1 MYPFMSFLAIDIGN
15 TRLKWAYFNQSRPG
29 AQLLAHG
36 VEFLEQIENLA
47 DNAWKNLPPPTLML
61 GCAVAGEAVKR
72 RAEEQLELW
81 PDLYPRWVVSR
92 PQQAGLVNGY
102 DIPSRLGADRWVAMI
117 GARQH
122 MLHATAGTAPRPF
135 VLVMIG
141 TAVTVEAVDA
151 HGKFLGGIILP
162 ALIGTF
168 RAAHPEVTVSVRIS
182 GSHEIARKVLA
193 GEYDL
198 GLVGA
203 MWNERGLD
211 WTELFTDTLVLVA
224 RPDHPL
230 AGRGP
235 VTLDDLCGQDYVGR
249 EPGSGTRKVIGAL
262 LEAAGRR
269 ETDLRRVALFGG
281 NEAVREAVKA
291 GVGVSML
298 SRRSVAADLAAGA
311 LVEIPLQGVSG
322 ERPFYLLRRRNRQ
335 LPPSAAAL
343 AEHLLA
349 AATRDAGS
357 SPA

>member
-1 MYPFMSFLAIDIGN
+1 MDIRKLDVFCKVVELKSF
-15 TRLKWAYFNQSRPG
+15 TRAAR
-29 AQLLAHG
+29 AVLLS
-36 VEFLEQIENLA
+36 Q
-47 DNAWKNLPPPTLML
+47 PT
-61 GCAVAGEAVKR
+61 VSDHIR
-72 RAEEQLELW
+72 QLEEELG
-81 PDLYPRWVVSR
+81 
-92 PQQAGLVNGY
+92 QKLV
-102 DIPSRLGADRWVAMI
+102 DRLGREAEPTPAGRLLYDYASRILRLQQETLEALARFGGRLSGETTI
-117 GARQH
+117 GASTIP
-122 MLHATAGTAPRPF
+122 ATY
-135 VLVMIG
+135 
-141 TAVTVEAVDA
+141 
-151 HGKFLGGIILP
+151 ILP
-162 ALIGTF
+162 ALVGTF

-203 MWNERGLD
+203 VWNERGLD

-249 EPGSGTRKVIGAL
+249 EPGSGTRKVVGAL

-269 ETDLRRVALFGG
+269 ETDLHQVALFGA

-298 SRRSVAADLAAGA
+298 SRRSVAADLAAGT
-311 LVEIPLQGVSG
+311 LVEIFLVGVSG
-322 ERPFYLLRRRNRQ
+322 ERPFYLLRRKNRQ

-343 AEHLLA
+343 AQHQVA
-349 AATRDAGS
+349 AAARNKG
-357 SPA
+357 PAPG

>member
-1 MYPFMSFLAIDIGN
+1 MDIRKLDVFCKVVELKSF
-15 TRLKWAYFNQSRPG
+15 TRAAR
-29 AQLLAHG
+29 A
-36 VEFLEQIENLA
+36 VFLSQ
-47 DNAWKNLPPPTLML
+47 PTVSDHVRHLEEEL
-61 GCAVAGEAVKR
+61 GQK
-72 RAEEQLELW
+72 
-81 PDLYPRWVVSR
+81 
-92 PQQAGLVNGY
+92 LV
-102 DIPSRLGADRWVAMI
+102 DRLGREAEPTPAGRLLYDYASRILRLQQETLEALARFGGRLSGETTI
-117 GARQH
+117 GASTIP
-122 MLHATAGTAPRPF
+122 ATY
-135 VLVMIG
+135 
-141 TAVTVEAVDA
+141 
-151 HGKFLGGIILP
+151 ILP
-162 ALIGTF
+162 ALVGTF

-203 MWNERGLD
+203 VWNERGLD

-269 ETDLRRVALFGG
+269 ETDLHQVALFGA

-298 SRRSVAADLAAGA
+298 SRRSVAADLAAGT
-311 LVEIPLQGVSG
+311 LVEIFLVGVSG
-322 ERPFYLLRRRNRQ
+322 ERPFYLLRRKNRQ

-343 AEHLLA
+343 AEHLVA
-349 AATRDAGS
+349 AAARNKG
-357 SPA
+357 PAPG

>member
-1 MYPFMSFLAIDIGN
+1 MDIRKLDVFCKVVELKSF
-15 TRLKWAYFNQSRPG
+15 TRAAR
-29 AQLLAHG
+29 A
-36 VEFLEQIENLA
+36 VFLSQ
-47 DNAWKNLPPPTLML
+47 PTVSDHVRHLEEEL
-61 GCAVAGEAVKR
+61 GQK
-72 RAEEQLELW
+72 
-81 PDLYPRWVVSR
+81 
-92 PQQAGLVNGY
+92 LV
-102 DIPSRLGADRWVAMI
+102 DRLGREAEPTPAGRLLYDYASRILRLQQETLEALARFGGRLSGETTI
-117 GARQH
+117 GASTIP
-122 MLHATAGTAPRPF
+122 ATY
-135 VLVMIG
+135 
-141 TAVTVEAVDA
+141 
-151 HGKFLGGIILP
+151 ILP
-162 ALIGTF
+162 ALVGTF

-262 LEAAGRR
+262 LEATGRR
-269 ETDLRRVALFGG
+269 ETDLRQIALFGA

-311 LVEIPLQGVSG
+311 LVEIPLVGVSG

-335 LPPSAAAL
+335 LPPSAGAL
-343 AEHLLA
+343 AEDLVA
-349 AATRDAGS
+349 AAARNKG
-357 SPA
+357 PAPG

>member
-1 MYPFMSFLAIDIGN
+1 MDIRKLDVFCKVVELKSF
-15 TRLKWAYFNQSRPG
+15 TRAAR
-29 AQLLAHG
+29 AVLLSQPTVSDH
-36 VEFLEQIENLA
+36 VRHLEEE
-47 DNAWKNLPPPTLML
+47 L
-61 GCAVAGEAVKR
+61 GQK
-72 RAEEQLELW
+72 
-81 PDLYPRWVVSR
+81 
-92 PQQAGLVNGY
+92 LV
-102 DIPSRLGADRWVAMI
+102 DRLGREAEPTPAGRLLYDYASRILRLQQETLEALARFGGRLSGETTI
-117 GARQH
+117 GASTIP
-122 MLHATAGTAPRPF
+122 ATY
-135 VLVMIG
+135 
-141 TAVTVEAVDA
+141 
-151 HGKFLGGIILP
+151 ILP
-162 ALIGTF
+162 ALVGTF

-203 MWNERGLD
+203 VWNERGLD

-249 EPGSGTRKVIGAL
+249 EQGSGTRKVIGVL

-269 ETDLRRVALFGG
+269 ETDLHQVALFGA

-298 SRRSVAADLAAGA
+298 SRRSVAADLASGA
-311 LVEIPLQGVSG
+311 LVEIPLVGVSG

-343 AEHLLA
+343 AEDLVA
-349 AATRDAGS
+349 AAARNKG
-357 SPA
+357 PAPG

>member
-1 MYPFMSFLAIDIGN
+1 MDIRKLDVFCKVVELKSFTRAARAVFLSQPTVSDHVRHLEEELGQKLVDRLGREAEPTPAGRLLYDYASRILRLQQETLEALARFGGRLSGETTIGAS
-15 TRLKWAYFNQSRPG
+15 TIPATYIL
-29 AQLLAHG
+29 
-36 VEFLEQIENLA
+36 
-47 DNAWKNLPPPTLML
+47 PTL
-61 GCAVAGEAVKR
+61 V
-72 RAEEQLELW
+72 
-81 PDLYPRWVVSR
+81 
-92 PQQAGLVNGY
+92 
-102 DIPSRLGADRWVAMI
+102 
-117 GARQH
+117 
-122 MLHATAGTAPRPF
+122 
-135 VLVMIG
+135 
-141 TAVTVEAVDA
+141 
-151 HGKFLGGIILP
+151 
-162 ALIGTF
+162 GTF

-249 EPGSGTRKVIGAL
+249 EPGSGTRKVVGAL

-269 ETDLRRVALFGG
+269 ETDLHQVALFGA

-298 SRRSVAADLAAGA
+298 SRRSVAADLAAGT
-311 LVEIPLQGVSG
+311 LVEIFLVGVSG
-322 ERPFYLLRRRNRQ
+322 ERPFYLLRRKNRQ

-343 AEHLLA
+343 AEHLVA
-349 AATRDAGS
+349 AAARNKG
-357 SPA
+357 PAPG

>member
-1 MYPFMSFLAIDIGN
+1 MDIRKLDVFCKVVELKSF
-15 TRLKWAYFNQSRPG
+15 TRAAR
-29 AQLLAHG
+29 AVLLS
-36 VEFLEQIENLA
+36 Q
-47 DNAWKNLPPPTLML
+47 PT
-61 GCAVAGEAVKR
+61 VSDHVR
-72 RAEEQLELW
+72 QLEEELG
-81 PDLYPRWVVSR
+81 
-92 PQQAGLVNGY
+92 QKLV
-102 DIPSRLGADRWVAMI
+102 DRLGREAEPTPAGRLLYDYASRILRLQQETLEALARFGGRLSGETTI
-117 GARQH
+117 GASTIP
-122 MLHATAGTAPRPF
+122 ATY
-135 VLVMIG
+135 
-141 TAVTVEAVDA
+141 
-151 HGKFLGGIILP
+151 ILP
-162 ALIGTF
+162 ALVGTF

-249 EPGSGTRKVIGAL
+249 EPGSGTRKVVGAL

-269 ETDLRRVALFGG
+269 ETDLHQVALFGA

-298 SRRSVAADLAAGA
+298 SRRSVAADLAAGT
-311 LVEIPLQGVSG
+311 LVEIFLVGVSG
-322 ERPFYLLRRRNRQ
+322 ERPFYLLRRKNRQ

-343 AEHLLA
+343 AEHLVA
-349 AATRDAGS
+349 AAARNKG
-357 SPA
+357 PAPG

>member
-1 MYPFMSFLAIDIGN
+1 MDIRKLDVFCKVVELKSF
-15 TRLKWAYFNQSRPG
+15 TRAAR
-29 AQLLAHG
+29 A
-36 VEFLEQIENLA
+36 VFLSQ
-47 DNAWKNLPPPTLML
+47 PTVSDHVRHLEEEL
-61 GCAVAGEAVKR
+61 GQK
-72 RAEEQLELW
+72 
-81 PDLYPRWVVSR
+81 
-92 PQQAGLVNGY
+92 LV
-102 DIPSRLGADRWVAMI
+102 DRLGREAEPTPAGRLLYDYASRILRLQQETLEALARFGGRLGGETTI
-117 GARQH
+117 GASTIP
-122 MLHATAGTAPRPF
+122 ATY
-135 VLVMIG
+135 
-141 TAVTVEAVDA
+141 
-151 HGKFLGGIILP
+151 ILP
-162 ALIGTF
+162 ALVGTF

-269 ETDLRRVALFGG
+269 ETDLHQVALFGA

-322 ERPFYLLRRRNRQ
+322 ERPFYLLRRKNRQ

-343 AEHLLA
+343 AEHLVA
-349 AATRDAGS
+349 AAARNKG
-357 SPA
+357 PAPG

>member
-1 MYPFMSFLAIDIGN
+1 MDRLGREAEPTPAGRLLYDYASRILRLQQETLEALARFGGRLSGETTIGAS
-15 TRLKWAYFNQSRPG
+15 TIPATYIL
-29 AQLLAHG
+29 
-36 VEFLEQIENLA
+36 
-47 DNAWKNLPPPTLML
+47 PTL
-61 GCAVAGEAVKR
+61 V
-72 RAEEQLELW
+72 
-81 PDLYPRWVVSR
+81 
-92 PQQAGLVNGY
+92 
-102 DIPSRLGADRWVAMI
+102 
-117 GARQH
+117 
-122 MLHATAGTAPRPF
+122 
-135 VLVMIG
+135 
-141 TAVTVEAVDA
+141 
-151 HGKFLGGIILP
+151 
-162 ALIGTF
+162 GTF

-203 MWNERGLD
+203 VWNERGLD

-311 LVEIPLQGVSG
+311 LVEIPLVGISG
-322 ERPFYLLRRRNRQ
+322 ERRFYLLRRRNRQ

-343 AEHLLA
+343 VEHLLA
-349 AATRDAGS
+349 AATRDAGL
-357 SPA
+357 SPT

>member
-1 MYPFMSFLAIDIGN
+1 MDIRKLDVFCKVVELKSF
-15 TRLKWAYFNQSRPG
+15 TRAAR
-29 AQLLAHG
+29 A
-36 VEFLEQIENLA
+36 VFLSQ
-47 DNAWKNLPPPTLML
+47 PTVSDHVRHLEEEL
-61 GCAVAGEAVKR
+61 GQK
-72 RAEEQLELW
+72 
-81 PDLYPRWVVSR
+81 
-92 PQQAGLVNGY
+92 LV
-102 DIPSRLGADRWVAMI
+102 DRLGREAEPTPAGRLLYDYASRILRLQQETLEALARFGGRLSGETFI
-117 GARQH
+117 GASTIP
-122 MLHATAGTAPRPF
+122 ATY
-135 VLVMIG
+135 
-141 TAVTVEAVDA
+141 
-151 HGKFLGGIILP
+151 ILP
-162 ALIGTF
+162 ALVGTF

-203 MWNERGLD
+203 VWNERGLD

-269 ETDLRRVALFGG
+269 ETDLHQVALFGA

-298 SRRSVAADLAAGA
+298 SRRSVAADLAAGT
-311 LVEIPLQGVSG
+311 LVEIFLVGVSG
-322 ERPFYLLRRRNRQ
+322 ERPFYLLRRKNRQ

-343 AEHLLA
+343 AEHLVA
-349 AATRDAGS
+349 AAARNKG
-357 SPA
+357 PAPG

>member
-1 MYPFMSFLAIDIGN
+1 MVELKSFTRAARAVFLSQPTVSDHVRHLEEELGQKLVDRLGREAEPTPAGRLLYDYASRILRLQQETLEALARFGGRLSGETTIGAS
-15 TRLKWAYFNQSRPG
+15 TIPATYIL
-29 AQLLAHG
+29 
-36 VEFLEQIENLA
+36 
-47 DNAWKNLPPPTLML
+47 PTL
-61 GCAVAGEAVKR
+61 V
-72 RAEEQLELW
+72 
-81 PDLYPRWVVSR
+81 
-92 PQQAGLVNGY
+92 
-102 DIPSRLGADRWVAMI
+102 
-117 GARQH
+117 
-122 MLHATAGTAPRPF
+122 
-135 VLVMIG
+135 
-141 TAVTVEAVDA
+141 
-151 HGKFLGGIILP
+151 
-162 ALIGTF
+162 GTF

-203 MWNERGLD
+203 VWNERGLD

-262 LEAAGRR
+262 LETAGRR
-269 ETDLRRVALFGG
+269 ETDLHQVALFGA

-311 LVEIPLQGVSG
+311 LVEIPLKGVSG

-343 AEHLLA
+343 AEDLVA
-349 AATRDAGS
+349 AAARNKG
-357 SPA
+357 PAPG

>member
-1 MYPFMSFLAIDIGN
+1 MDIRKLDVFCKVVELKSF
-15 TRLKWAYFNQSRPG
+15 TRAAR
-29 AQLLAHG
+29 A
-36 VEFLEQIENLA
+36 VFLSQ
-47 DNAWKNLPPPTLML
+47 PTVSDHVRHLEEEL
-61 GCAVAGEAVKR
+61 GQK
-72 RAEEQLELW
+72 
-81 PDLYPRWVVSR
+81 
-92 PQQAGLVNGY
+92 LV
-102 DIPSRLGADRWVAMI
+102 DRLGREAEPTPAGRLLYDYASRILRLQQETLEALARFGGRLSGETMI
-117 GARQH
+117 GASTIP
-122 MLHATAGTAPRPF
+122 ATY
-135 VLVMIG
+135 
-141 TAVTVEAVDA
+141 
-151 HGKFLGGIILP
+151 ILP
-162 ALIGTF
+162 ALVGTF

-249 EPGSGTRKVIGAL
+249 EPGSGTRKVVGAL

-269 ETDLRRVALFGG
+269 ETDLHQVALFGA

-311 LVEIPLQGVSG
+311 LVEIPLVGVSG
-322 ERPFYLLRRRNRQ
+322 ERPFYLLRRKNRQ

-343 AEHLLA
+343 AEHLVA
-349 AATRDAGS
+349 AAARNKG
-357 SPA
+357 PAPG

>member
-1 MYPFMSFLAIDIGN
+1 MRLSPRFTQALAV
-15 TRLKWAYFNQSRPG
+15 L
-29 AQLLAHG
+29 
-36 VEFLEQIENLA
+36 V
-47 DNAWKNLPPPTLML
+47 L
-61 GCAVAGEAVKR
+61 G
-72 RAEEQLELW
+72 
-81 PDLYPRWVVSR
+81 
-92 PQQAGLVNGY
+92 
-102 DIPSRLGADRWVAMI
+102 
-117 GARQH
+117 
-122 MLHATAGTAPRPF
+122 AGTALTLAVLAFIIVF
-135 VLVMIG
+135 VLAKGLPWVDWEFL
-141 TAVTVEAVDA
+141 TAKPRDM
-151 HGKFLGGIILP
+151 GKAGGILP
-162 ALIGTF
+162 TLVGTF

-262 LEAAGRR
+262 LETAGRR
-269 ETDLRRVALFGG
+269 ETDLHQVALFGA

-298 SRRSVAADLAAGA
+298 SRRSVAADLAAGT
-311 LVEIPLQGVSG
+311 LVEIFLVGVSG
-322 ERPFYLLRRRNRQ
+322 ERPFYLLRRKNRQ

-343 AEHLLA
+343 AEHLVA
-349 AATRDAGS
+349 AAARNKG
-357 SPA
+357 PAPG

>member
-1 MYPFMSFLAIDIGN
+1 MDIRKLDVFCKVVELKSF
-15 TRLKWAYFNQSRPG
+15 TRAAR
-29 AQLLAHG
+29 A
-36 VEFLEQIENLA
+36 VFLSQ
-47 DNAWKNLPPPTLML
+47 PTVSDHVRHLEEEL
-61 GCAVAGEAVKR
+61 GQK
-72 RAEEQLELW
+72 
-81 PDLYPRWVVSR
+81 
-92 PQQAGLVNGY
+92 LV
-102 DIPSRLGADRWVAMI
+102 DRLGREAEPTPAGRLLYDYASRILRLQQETLEALARFGGRLSGETMI
-117 GARQH
+117 GASTIP
-122 MLHATAGTAPRPF
+122 ATY
-135 VLVMIG
+135 
-141 TAVTVEAVDA
+141 
-151 HGKFLGGIILP
+151 ILP
-162 ALIGTF
+162 ALVGTF

-203 MWNERGLD
+203 VWNERGLD

-249 EPGSGTRKVIGAL
+249 ESGSGTRKVIGAL

-269 ETDLRRVALFGG
+269 ETDLHQVALFGA

-291 GVGVSML
+291 GVGLSML

-311 LVEIPLQGVSG
+311 LVEIPLVGVSG

-343 AEHLLA
+343 AEHLVA
-349 AATRDAGS
+349 AAARNKG
-357 SPA
+357 PAPG

>member
-1 MYPFMSFLAIDIGN
+1 MDIRKLDVFCKVVELKSF
-15 TRLKWAYFNQSRPG
+15 TRAAR
-29 AQLLAHG
+29 A
-36 VEFLEQIENLA
+36 VFLSQ
-47 DNAWKNLPPPTLML
+47 PTVSDHVRHLEEEL
-61 GCAVAGEAVKR
+61 GQK
-72 RAEEQLELW
+72 
-81 PDLYPRWVVSR
+81 
-92 PQQAGLVNGY
+92 LV
-102 DIPSRLGADRWVAMI
+102 DRLGREAEPTPAGRLLYDYASRILRLQQETLEALARFGGRLSGETTI
-117 GARQH
+117 GASTIP
-122 MLHATAGTAPRPF
+122 ATY
-135 VLVMIG
+135 
-141 TAVTVEAVDA
+141 
-151 HGKFLGGIILP
+151 ILP
-162 ALIGTF
+162 ALVGTF

-203 MWNERGLD
+203 VWNERGLD

-249 EPGSGTRKVIGAL
+249 EQGSGTRKVIGVL

-269 ETDLRRVALFGG
+269 ETDLHQVALFGA

-298 SRRSVAADLAAGA
+298 SRRSVAADLAAGT
-311 LVEIPLQGVSG
+311 LVEIFLVGVSG
-322 ERPFYLLRRRNRQ
+322 ERPFYLLRRKNRQ

-343 AEHLLA
+343 AEHLVA
-349 AATRDAGS
+349 AAARNKG
-357 SPA
+357 PAPG

>member
-1 MYPFMSFLAIDIGN
+1 MDIRKLDVFCKVVELKSF
-15 TRLKWAYFNQSRPG
+15 TRAAR
-29 AQLLAHG
+29 AVLLSQPTVSDH
-36 VEFLEQIENLA
+36 VRHLEEE
-47 DNAWKNLPPPTLML
+47 L
-61 GCAVAGEAVKR
+61 GQK
-72 RAEEQLELW
+72 
-81 PDLYPRWVVSR
+81 
-92 PQQAGLVNGY
+92 LV
-102 DIPSRLGADRWVAMI
+102 DRLGREAEPTPAGRLLYDYASRILRLQQETLEALARFGGRLSGETTI
-117 GARQH
+117 GASTIP
-122 MLHATAGTAPRPF
+122 ATY
-135 VLVMIG
+135 
-141 TAVTVEAVDA
+141 
-151 HGKFLGGIILP
+151 ILP
-162 ALIGTF
+162 ALVGTF

-203 MWNERGLD
+203 VWNERGLD

-249 EPGSGTRKVIGAL
+249 EQGSGTRKVIGVL

-269 ETDLRRVALFGG
+269 ETDLHQVALFGA

-311 LVEIPLQGVSG
+311 LVEIPLVGVSG

-335 LPPSAAAL
+335 LPPSAGAL
-343 AEHLLA
+343 AEHLVA
-349 AATRDAGS
+349 AAARNKG
-357 SPA
+357 PAPG

>member
-1 MYPFMSFLAIDIGN
+1 MDIRKLDVFCKVVELKSF
-15 TRLKWAYFNQSRPG
+15 TRAAR
-29 AQLLAHG
+29 A
-36 VEFLEQIENLA
+36 VFLSQ
-47 DNAWKNLPPPTLML
+47 PTVSDHVRHLEEEL
-61 GCAVAGEAVKR
+61 GQK
-72 RAEEQLELW
+72 
-81 PDLYPRWVVSR
+81 
-92 PQQAGLVNGY
+92 LV
-102 DIPSRLGADRWVAMI
+102 DRLGREAEPTPAGRLLYDYASRILRLQQETLEALARFGGRLSGETTI
-117 GARQH
+117 GASTIP
-122 MLHATAGTAPRPF
+122 ATY
-135 VLVMIG
+135 
-141 TAVTVEAVDA
+141 
-151 HGKFLGGIILP
+151 ILP

-203 MWNERGLD
+203 VWNERGLD

-249 EPGSGTRKVIGAL
+249 EQGSGTRKVIGVL

-269 ETDLRRVALFGG
+269 ETDLHQVALFGA

-298 SRRSVAADLAAGA
+298 SRRSVAADLDAGA
-311 LVEIPLQGVSG
+311 LVEIPLKGVSG

-343 AEHLLA
+343 AEDLVA
-349 AATRDAGS
+349 AAARNKG
-357 SPA
+357 PAPG

>member
-1 MYPFMSFLAIDIGN
+1 MDIRKLDVFCKVVELKSFTRAARAVLLSQPTVSDHVRHLEEELGQKLVDRLGREAEPTPAGRLLYAYASRILRLQQETLEALARFGGRLSGETTIGAS
-15 TRLKWAYFNQSRPG
+15 TIPATYIL
-29 AQLLAHG
+29 
-36 VEFLEQIENLA
+36 
-47 DNAWKNLPPPTLML
+47 PTL
-61 GCAVAGEAVKR
+61 V
-72 RAEEQLELW
+72 
-81 PDLYPRWVVSR
+81 
-92 PQQAGLVNGY
+92 
-102 DIPSRLGADRWVAMI
+102 
-117 GARQH
+117 
-122 MLHATAGTAPRPF
+122 
-135 VLVMIG
+135 
-141 TAVTVEAVDA
+141 
-151 HGKFLGGIILP
+151 
-162 ALIGTF
+162 GTF

-203 MWNERGLD
+203 VWNERGLD

-262 LEAAGRR
+262 LETAGRR
-269 ETDLRRVALFGG
+269 ETDLRQVALFGA

-311 LVEIPLQGVSG
+311 LVEI
-322 ERPFYLLRRRNRQ
+322 RQ
-335 LPPSAAAL
+335 
-343 AEHLLA
+343 EK
-349 AATRDAGS
+349 RAG
-357 SPA
+357 A

>member
-1 MYPFMSFLAIDIGN
+1 MVELKSFTRAARAVFLSQPTVSDHVRHLEEELGQKLVDRLGREAEPTPAGRLLYDYASRILRLQQETLEALARFGGRLSGETTIGAS
-15 TRLKWAYFNQSRPG
+15 TIPATYIL
-29 AQLLAHG
+29 
-36 VEFLEQIENLA
+36 
-47 DNAWKNLPPPTLML
+47 PTL
-61 GCAVAGEAVKR
+61 V
-72 RAEEQLELW
+72 
-81 PDLYPRWVVSR
+81 
-92 PQQAGLVNGY
+92 
-102 DIPSRLGADRWVAMI
+102 
-117 GARQH
+117 
-122 MLHATAGTAPRPF
+122 
-135 VLVMIG
+135 
-141 TAVTVEAVDA
+141 
-151 HGKFLGGIILP
+151 
-162 ALIGTF
+162 GTF

-249 EPGSGTRKVIGAL
+249 EPGSGTRKVVGAL

-269 ETDLRRVALFGG
+269 ETDLHQVALFGA

-311 LVEIPLQGVSG
+311 LVEIPLKGVSG
-322 ERPFYLLRRRNRQ
+322 ERPFYLLRRKNRQ

-343 AEHLLA
+343 AEHLVA
-349 AATRDAGS
+349 AAARNKG
-357 SPA
+357 PAPG

>member
-1 MYPFMSFLAIDIGN
+1 MDIRKLDVFCKVVELKSFTRAARAVLLSQPTVSDHIRQLEEELGQKLVDRLGRQAEPTPAGRLLYDYASRILRLQQETLEALARFGGRLSGETVIGAS
-15 TRLKWAYFNQSRPG
+15 TIPATY
-29 AQLLAHG
+29 
-36 VEFLEQIENLA
+36 I
-47 DNAWKNLPPPTLML
+47 LPPLV
-61 GCAVAGEAVKR
+61 GAFR
-72 RAEEQLELW
+72 R
-81 PDLYPRWVVSR
+81 S
-92 PQQAGLVNGY
+92 
-102 DIPSRLGADRWVAMI
+102 
-117 GARQH
+117 
-122 MLHATAGTAPRPF
+122 
-135 VLVMIG
+135 
-141 TAVTVEAVDA
+141 
-151 HGKFLGGIILP
+151 
-162 ALIGTF
+162 
-168 RAAHPEVTVSVRIS
+168 HPEVTVAVQIS
-182 GSHEIARKVLA
+182 ASHDIARKVLA

-203 MWNERGLD
+203 VWNERGLE

-235 VTLDDLCGQDYVGR
+235 VSLDDLCGQDYVCR

>member
-1 MYPFMSFLAIDIGN
+1 MDIRKLDVFCKVVELKSFTRAARAVLLSQPTVSDHVRHLEEELGQKLVDRLGREAEPTPAGRLLYDYASRILRLQQETLEALARFGGRLSGETTIGAS
-15 TRLKWAYFNQSRPG
+15 TIPATYIL
-29 AQLLAHG
+29 
-36 VEFLEQIENLA
+36 
-47 DNAWKNLPPPTLML
+47 PTL
-61 GCAVAGEAVKR
+61 V
-72 RAEEQLELW
+72 
-81 PDLYPRWVVSR
+81 
-92 PQQAGLVNGY
+92 
-102 DIPSRLGADRWVAMI
+102 
-117 GARQH
+117 
-122 MLHATAGTAPRPF
+122 
-135 VLVMIG
+135 
-141 TAVTVEAVDA
+141 
-151 HGKFLGGIILP
+151 
-162 ALIGTF
+162 GTF

-235 VTLDDLCGQDYVGR
+235 VTLDDLCGQDYIGR
-249 EPGSGTRKVIGAL
+249 EQGSGTRKVIGVL

-269 ETDLRRVALFGG
+269 ETDLHQVALFGA

-298 SRRSVAADLAAGA
+298 SRRSVAADLAAGT
-311 LVEIPLQGVSG
+311 LVEIFLVGVSG
-322 ERPFYLLRRRNRQ
+322 ERPFYLLRRKNRQ

-343 AEHLLA
+343 AEHLVA
-349 AATRDAGS
+349 AAARNKG
-357 SPA
+357 PAPG

>member
-1 MYPFMSFLAIDIGN
+1 MDIRKLDVFCKVVELKSF
-15 TRLKWAYFNQSRPG
+15 TRAAR
-29 AQLLAHG
+29 A
-36 VEFLEQIENLA
+36 VFLSQ
-47 DNAWKNLPPPTLML
+47 PTVSDHVRHLEEEL
-61 GCAVAGEAVKR
+61 GQK
-72 RAEEQLELW
+72 
-81 PDLYPRWVVSR
+81 
-92 PQQAGLVNGY
+92 LV
-102 DIPSRLGADRWVAMI
+102 DRLGREAEPTPAGRLLYDYASRILRLQQETLEALARFGGRLSGETTI
-117 GARQH
+117 GASTIP
-122 MLHATAGTAPRPF
+122 ATY
-135 VLVMIG
+135 
-141 TAVTVEAVDA
+141 
-151 HGKFLGGIILP
+151 ILP
-162 ALIGTF
+162 ALVGTF

-262 LEAAGRR
+262 LETAGRR
-269 ETDLRRVALFGG
+269 ETDLHQVALFGA

-311 LVEIPLQGVSG
+311 LVEIPLKGVSG

-343 AEHLLA
+343 AEHLVA
-349 AATRDAGS
+349 AAARDQE
-357 SPA
+357 PAPG

>member
-1 MYPFMSFLAIDIGN
+1 MDIRKLDVFCKVVELKSFTRAARAVFLSQPTVSDHVRHLEEELGQKLVDRLGREAEPTPAGRLLYDYASRILRLQQETLEALARFGGRLSGETTIGAS
-15 TRLKWAYFNQSRPG
+15 TIPATYIL
-29 AQLLAHG
+29 
-36 VEFLEQIENLA
+36 
-47 DNAWKNLPPPTLML
+47 PTL
-61 GCAVAGEAVKR
+61 V
-72 RAEEQLELW
+72 
-81 PDLYPRWVVSR
+81 
-92 PQQAGLVNGY
+92 
-102 DIPSRLGADRWVAMI
+102 
-117 GARQH
+117 
-122 MLHATAGTAPRPF
+122 
-135 VLVMIG
+135 
-141 TAVTVEAVDA
+141 
-151 HGKFLGGIILP
+151 
-162 ALIGTF
+162 GTF

-203 MWNERGLD
+203 VWNERGLD

-249 EPGSGTRKVIGAL
+249 EPGSGTRKVVGAL

-269 ETDLRRVALFGG
+269 ETDLHQVALFGA

-298 SRRSVAADLAAGA
+298 SRRSVAADLAAGT
-311 LVEIPLQGVSG
+311 LVEIFLVGVSG
-322 ERPFYLLRRRNRQ
+322 ERPFYLLRRKNRQ

-343 AEHLLA
+343 AEHLVA
-349 AATRDAGS
+349 AAARDQE
-357 SPA
+357 PAPG

>member
-1 MYPFMSFLAIDIGN
+1 MDIRKLDVFCKVVELKSF
-15 TRLKWAYFNQSRPG
+15 TRAAR
-29 AQLLAHG
+29 A
-36 VEFLEQIENLA
+36 VFLSQ
-47 DNAWKNLPPPTLML
+47 PTVSDHVRHLEEEL
-61 GCAVAGEAVKR
+61 GQK
-72 RAEEQLELW
+72 
-81 PDLYPRWVVSR
+81 
-92 PQQAGLVNGY
+92 LV
-102 DIPSRLGADRWVAMI
+102 DRLGREAEPTPAGRLLYDYASRILRLQQETLEALARFGGRLSGETTI
-117 GARQH
+117 GASTIP
-122 MLHATAGTAPRPF
+122 ATY
-135 VLVMIG
+135 
-141 TAVTVEAVDA
+141 
-151 HGKFLGGIILP
+151 ILP
-162 ALIGTF
+162 ALVGTF

-203 MWNERGLD
+203 VWNERGLD

-269 ETDLRRVALFGG
+269 ETDLHQVALFGA

-298 SRRSVAADLAAGA
+298 SRRSVAADLAAGT
-311 LVEIPLQGVSG
+311 LVEIFLVGVSG
-322 ERPFYLLRRRNRQ
+322 ERPFYLLRRKNRQ

-349 AATRDAGS
+349 ASAADKG
-357 SPA
+357 PAPG

>member
-1 MYPFMSFLAIDIGN
+1 MDIRKLDVFCKVVELKSF
-15 TRLKWAYFNQSRPG
+15 TRAAR
-29 AQLLAHG
+29 A
-36 VEFLEQIENLA
+36 VFLSQ
-47 DNAWKNLPPPTLML
+47 PTVSDHVRHLEEEL
-61 GCAVAGEAVKR
+61 GQK
-72 RAEEQLELW
+72 
-81 PDLYPRWVVSR
+81 
-92 PQQAGLVNGY
+92 LV
-102 DIPSRLGADRWVAMI
+102 DRLGREAEPTPAGRLLYDYASRILRLQQETLEALARFGGRLSGETMI
-117 GARQH
+117 GASTIP
-122 MLHATAGTAPRPF
+122 ATY
-135 VLVMIG
+135 
-141 TAVTVEAVDA
+141 
-151 HGKFLGGIILP
+151 ILP
-162 ALIGTF
+162 ALVGTF

-269 ETDLRRVALFGG
+269 ETDLHQVALFGA

-298 SRRSVAADLAAGA
+298 SRRSVAADLAAGT
-311 LVEIPLQGVSG
+311 LVEIFLVGVSG
-322 ERPFYLLRRRNRQ
+322 ERPFYLLRRKNRQ

-343 AEHLLA
+343 AEDLVA
-349 AATRDAGS
+349 AAARNKG
-357 SPA
+357 PAPG

>member
-1 MYPFMSFLAIDIGN
+1 MDIRKLDVFCKVVELKSFTRAARAVFLSQPTVSDHVRHLEEELGQKLVDRLGREAEPTPAGRLLYDYASRILRLQQETLEALARFGGRLNGETTIGAS
-15 TRLKWAYFNQSRPG
+15 TIPATYIL
-29 AQLLAHG
+29 
-36 VEFLEQIENLA
+36 
-47 DNAWKNLPPPTLML
+47 PTL
-61 GCAVAGEAVKR
+61 V
-72 RAEEQLELW
+72 
-81 PDLYPRWVVSR
+81 
-92 PQQAGLVNGY
+92 
-102 DIPSRLGADRWVAMI
+102 
-117 GARQH
+117 
-122 MLHATAGTAPRPF
+122 
-135 VLVMIG
+135 
-141 TAVTVEAVDA
+141 
-151 HGKFLGGIILP
+151 
-162 ALIGTF
+162 GTF

-269 ETDLRRVALFGG
+269 ETDLHQVALFGA

-311 LVEIPLQGVSG
+311 LVEIPLVGVSG
-322 ERPFYLLRRRNRQ
+322 ERPFYLLRRKNRQ

-343 AEHLLA
+343 AEHLVA
-349 AATRDAGS
+349 AAAADKG
-357 SPA
+357 PAPG

>member
-1 MYPFMSFLAIDIGN
+1 MDIRKLDVFCKVVELKSFTRAARAVFLSQPTVSDHVRHLEEELGQKLVDRLGREAEPTPAGRLLYDYASRILRLQQETLEALARFGGRLSGETTIGAS
-15 TRLKWAYFNQSRPG
+15 TIPATYIL
-29 AQLLAHG
+29 
-36 VEFLEQIENLA
+36 
-47 DNAWKNLPPPTLML
+47 PTL
-61 GCAVAGEAVKR
+61 V
-72 RAEEQLELW
+72 
-81 PDLYPRWVVSR
+81 
-92 PQQAGLVNGY
+92 
-102 DIPSRLGADRWVAMI
+102 
-117 GARQH
+117 
-122 MLHATAGTAPRPF
+122 
-135 VLVMIG
+135 
-141 TAVTVEAVDA
+141 
-151 HGKFLGGIILP
+151 
-162 ALIGTF
+162 GTF

-203 MWNERGLD
+203 VWNERGLD

-235 VTLDDLCGQDYVGR
+235 VTLDELCGQDYVGR

-262 LEAAGRR
+262 LETAGRR
-269 ETDLRRVALFGG
+269 ETDLHQVALFGA

-311 LVEIPLQGVSG
+311 LVEIPLVGVSG

-343 AEHLLA
+343 AEDLVA
-349 AATRDAGS
+349 AAARNKG
-357 SPA
+357 PAPG